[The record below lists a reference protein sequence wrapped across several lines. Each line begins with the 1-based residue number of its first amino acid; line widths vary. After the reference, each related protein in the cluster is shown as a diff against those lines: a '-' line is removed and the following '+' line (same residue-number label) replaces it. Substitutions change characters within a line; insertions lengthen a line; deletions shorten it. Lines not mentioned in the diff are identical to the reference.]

1 MEPCAASC
9 RLRERYE
16 MENGEEGRK
25 NEGTQYR
32 RRALKK
38 R

>member
-1 MEPCAASC
+1 M
-9 RLRERYE
+9 RERYE
-16 MENGEEGRK
+16 MESGEEDKREEVRK
-25 NEGTQYR
+25 NEWTQCR